1 MNEQQPIQQENQIP
15 KSTESL
21 HKGLKRAH
29 LISITLAL
37 ILIIGGTAAVLLQN
51 KNTNSIDQEKQQES
65 AKSENLSIA
74 AQLAAK
80 YPNDVIDTQSFDC
93 APRTDDE
100 WYRTDHTLV
109 VDPNNADVMY
119 VSIEWK
125 GVFKSTDG
133 GKTWQEKTNGI
144 LAYARSDDKSKRC
157 FGEYPTIKI
166 NPADSNHLILVTSG
180 GGGGYLSLTEP
191 NSQTGGIYQSFD
203 GGDNWLLATGDNMN
217 LYATDAVF
225 SSDGTSI
232 FYATSSSPASWTD
245 ADQTK
250 KYVDKGLILT
260 TNDKAKT
267 WTELPTGTGE
277 RTSVTNIHINPND
290 PSVLIA
296 PTYSA
301 ERTSADGSG
310 TGISDGKN
318 LDVTQ
323 LGILTSQ
330 DGGKTW
336 SAVTGSTNHA
346 VSSSFV
352 SKQVFNN
359 QFFVISNKSTEDPF
373 SYVTVDGAKTL
384 TKTKNLDL
392 VAYDPHDSTGKH
404 MLGFSSISI
413 GPSSQNLTLWES
425 KDAGLSWTRTGTLPS
440 EISDPN
446 SRKTRISKIIWH
458 PTDKNTV
465 FTSGAGGYVWKST
478 DLGGTW
484 QTLLSVDML

>member
-157 FGEYPTIKI
+157 FGE
-166 NPADSNHLILVTSG
+166 
-180 GGGGYLSLTEP
+180 
-191 NSQTGGIYQSFD
+191 
-203 GGDNWLLATGDNMN
+203 
-217 LYATDAVF
+217 
-225 SSDGTSI
+225 
-232 FYATSSSPASWTD
+232 
-245 ADQTK
+245 
-250 KYVDKGLILT
+250 
-260 TNDKAKT
+260 
-267 WTELPTGTGE
+267 
-277 RTSVTNIHINPND
+277 
-290 PSVLIA
+290 
-296 PTYSA
+296 
-301 ERTSADGSG
+301 
-310 TGISDGKN
+310 
-318 LDVTQ
+318 
-323 LGILTSQ
+323 
-330 DGGKTW
+330 
-336 SAVTGSTNHA
+336 
-346 VSSSFV
+346 
-352 SKQVFNN
+352 
-359 QFFVISNKSTEDPF
+359 
-373 SYVTVDGAKTL
+373 
-384 TKTKNLDL
+384 
-392 VAYDPHDSTGKH
+392 
-404 MLGFSSISI
+404 
-413 GPSSQNLTLWES
+413 
-425 KDAGLSWTRTGTLPS
+425 
-440 EISDPN
+440 
-446 SRKTRISKIIWH
+446 
-458 PTDKNTV
+458 
-465 FTSGAGGYVWKST
+465 
-478 DLGGTW
+478 
-484 QTLLSVDML
+484 